1 MLKLLTKTQL
11 ALAVLLT
18 SSLFLTACTVTGL
31 VGGVTGS

>member
-1 MLKLLTKTQL
+1 MLKRLTKTKL

-18 SSLFLTACTVTGL
+18 SSIFITACTVTGL